1 MNKKQKAKT
10 YNLGEYSFE
19 TLDNLDREELFEH
32 ISALNNNLQASIQRE
47 NVIRARLQKCYEY
60 FKKQGL
66 NEKQINEIIILDCEK
81 Y

>member
-19 TLDNLDREELFEH
+19 TLDNLDREGLFEH

-81 Y
+81 